1 MWVCLS
7 DSFLSIVSK
16 DCASDELL
24 VRARR
29 KGDIEKI
36 FPEATVKRDT
46 KTDYLYRA
54 RVKRLDV
61 ENAMVGEVRR
71 IDYDNFKSSVTDKK
85 LHNAY
90 LLVWSAMASLQ
101 PRRRRG
107 ERFLPFCG
115 VYSVSDVDDDVVL
128 EEF

>member
-107 ERFLPFCG
+107 ERFLPFG
-115 VYSVSDVDDDVVL
+115 WRL
-128 EEF
+128 QRQ

>member
-71 IDYDNFKSSVTDKK
+71 IDTLSSPSPTVPT
-85 LHNAY
+85 A
-90 LLVWSAMASLQ
+90 SATTKPTA
-101 PRRRRG
+101 P
-107 ERFLPFCG
+107 
-115 VYSVSDVDDDVVL
+115 
-128 EEF
+128 